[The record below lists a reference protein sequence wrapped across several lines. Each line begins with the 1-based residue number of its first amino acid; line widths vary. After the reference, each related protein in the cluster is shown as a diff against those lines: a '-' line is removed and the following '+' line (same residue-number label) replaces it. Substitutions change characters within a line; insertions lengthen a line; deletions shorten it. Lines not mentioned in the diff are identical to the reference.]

1 MAQGKVPRYSSE
13 FKHEAMRLAR
23 TSGQPQKDL
32 AKALGVS
39 DRQLRRWLREN
50 EPGAVS
56 KLTLTAIERAELK
69 RLRRQ
74 VEVMKEEQEILRK
87 AAAFFAR
94 ETR

>member
-1 MAQGKVPRYSSE
+1 MAQGKRPRYSAE
-13 FKHEAMRLAR
+13 FKHEAVRLAR
-23 TSGQPQKDL
+23 TSGQPQKEL

-39 DRQLRRWLREN
+39 DRQVRRWLIEN
-50 EPGAVS
+50 EPGAAN
-56 KLTLTAIERAELK
+56 KLALSAIERAELK

-74 VEVMKEEQEILRK
+74 VAVMQEEQEILRK